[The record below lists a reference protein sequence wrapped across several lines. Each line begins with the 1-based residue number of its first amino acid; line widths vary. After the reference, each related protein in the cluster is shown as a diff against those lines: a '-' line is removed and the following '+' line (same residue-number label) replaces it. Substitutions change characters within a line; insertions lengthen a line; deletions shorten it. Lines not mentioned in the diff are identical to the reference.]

1 MRASRLLGKN
11 SAHFDGRFYG
21 YLVMARKRGNPG
33 WSRGHPPK
41 AIPCL
46 PTGFEQEVR
55 RLGLDPQN
63 CAESAK
69 LRQWCQLNKDR
80 RYIPEP
86 LLKRWGIT
94 VDLKFS

>member
-1 MRASRLLGKN
+1 
-11 SAHFDGRFYG
+11 
-21 YLVMARKRGNPG
+21 MARKRGNPG
-33 WSRGHPPK
+33 WSSGRPPK
-41 AIPCL
+41 LRHWP
-46 PTGFEQEVR
+46 PTEFEEEVR

-69 LRQWCQLNKDR
+69 LRQWRHLNKHC
-80 RYIPEP
+80 RYVPEP